1 MQKQSVKTDDF
12 VSYFTHLLASLPKGQ
27 RFCFYMDNARIHKK
41 DVIKQLVEP
50 TGNKV
55 IFGAPYSPDMNPIE
69 NIFGIWKRKV
79 DEEIGEESVNMD
91 TLVNII

>member
-1 MQKQSVKTDDF
+1 
-12 VSYFTHLLASLPKGQ
+12 
-27 RFCFYMDNARIHKK
+27 MDNARIHKQ

-55 IFGAPYSPDMNPIE
+55 IFGAPYSPEMNPID

-91 TLVNII
+91 TLVNSINRV